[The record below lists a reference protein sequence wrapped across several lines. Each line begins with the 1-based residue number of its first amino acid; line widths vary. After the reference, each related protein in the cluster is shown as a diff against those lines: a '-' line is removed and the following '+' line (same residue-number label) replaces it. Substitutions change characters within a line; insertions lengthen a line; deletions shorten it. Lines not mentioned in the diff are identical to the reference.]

1 MKQHYFL
8 LSDFTIPKKEGF
20 HSTFNMKEDDIMSSK
35 IEKIQKYLQEK
46 GVEAA
51 FITTPD
57 NVFYLSGFLS
67 DPHERLLGIMI
78 FKEAAPFIICP
89 KMEVP
94 DVKAVGWQYDVIG
107 HDDQENAWEIL
118 ANKANLTV
126 PTISS
131 LAIEKSHLTVER
143 LELLQGFYPN
153 SSISG
158 IDQLIT
164 DLRIVKSEDELE
176 KLREAAKLADYAI
189 QVGCD
194 ELAEGKTELEVLSA
208 IEAAILQKGYYMSF
222 DTMVL
227 TGLNAASPHGTPGNT
242 KIKKGDLV
250 LFDLGVIYEGYCSD
264 ITRTVAFG
272 EPKADQKAVYEA
284 VKNANLAAI
293 DLVKPGVL
301 AMDLDKA
308 ARDTISEAGFGEY
321 FTHRL
326 GHGLGIG
333 VHEIPSIH
341 GSNTLPLTEGMV
353 FTIEPGV
360 YKADTAG
367 VRIEDDVVVTADGV
381 EILTKFPKELY
392 IIER

>member
-1 MKQHYFL
+1 MSAKIEQIKQH
-8 LSDFTIPKKEGF
+8 
-20 HSTFNMKEDDIMSSK
+20 
-35 IEKIQKYLQEK
+35 LQTT
-46 GVEAA
+46 GVEAT

-67 DPHERLLGIMI
+67 DPHERLLGIMV
-78 FKEAAPFIICP
+78 FKDAEPFMICP

-94 DVKAVGWQYDVIG
+94 DAKAAGWAYEAVG
-107 HDDQENAWEIL
+107 HDDQENAWEVL
-118 ANKANLTV
+118 ANKIA
-126 PTISS
+126 TITPSIAS

-143 LELLQGFYPN
+143 LEALQRFYPN
-153 SSISG
+153 SAIVG
-158 IDQLIT
+158 LDQKLT
-164 DLRIVKSEDELE
+164 DMRIVKSEDEIV
-176 KLREAAKLADYAI
+176 KLREAAKLADFAI

-208 IEAAILQKGYYMSF
+208 IEAAVLKKGYYMSF
-222 DTMVL
+222 NTMVL

-272 EPKADQKAVYEA
+272 EPGEAQKEVFEA
-284 VKNANLAAI
+284 VLGANKAAI
-293 DLVKPGVL
+293 ALAKPGVR

-308 ARDTISEAGFGEY
+308 ARDHITNAGFGEY

-341 GSNTLPLTEGMV
+341 GTNELPLVEGMV
-353 FTIEPGV
+353 FTVEPGI
-360 YKADTAG
+360 YKGDTAG
-367 VRIEDDVVVTADGV
+367 VRIEDDLVVTKDGV
-381 EILTKFPKELY
+381 EILNSFPKELQ
-392 IIER
+392 IIQPK